1 MFVKCGLCSVIW
13 KKNEEKLADS
23 HRKAWMLMT
32 PRKIQWQTEVE
43 RGRRWQLEQLWM
55 NDGFEST
62 IALTQED
69 MLKFETVVDDMD
81 L

>member
-1 MFVKCGLCSVIW
+1 
-13 KKNEEKLADS
+13 
-23 HRKAWMLMT
+23 MT

-43 RGRRWQLEQLWM
+43 RGRRWQLKWLWM
-55 NDGFEST
+55 NDGFESI

-69 MLKFETVVDDMD
+69 MLKFETVVDNMD